1 MTRMRKAIATAAVAA
16 ALGGC
21 NVSEK
26 EIMRMATADTA
37 AFCDISRPIYWSRKD
52 TLETVKQVKAHN
64 AVGKICG
71 WSGK

>member
-1 MTRMRKAIATAAVAA
+1 MKPIRNSLAVVGLSA
-16 ALGGC
+16 ALAGC
-21 NVSEK
+21 NLSEK

-37 AFCDISRPIYWSRKD
+37 AFCDIARQIYWSRKD

-71 WSGK
+71 WAGK

>member
-1 MTRMRKAIATAAVAA
+1 MKLIRNSLVIAGLAA

-21 NVSEK
+21 NLSEK

-37 AFCDISRPIYWSRKD
+37 AFCDIARPIYWSRKD

>member
-1 MTRMRKAIATAAVAA
+1 MKRTHKALAVAGIAA

-21 NVSEK
+21 NLSEK

-37 AFCDISRPIYWSRKD
+37 AFCDISRPIYWAKKD
-52 TLETVKQVKAHN
+52 TLETIKQIKAHN

-71 WSGK
+71 WAGK

>member
-1 MTRMRKAIATAAVAA
+1 MKPMRNFLAVAGLAA

-21 NVSEK
+21 NISEK
-26 EIMRMATADTA
+26 ELTRMATADTA
-37 AFCDISRPIYWSRKD
+37 AFCDIARPIYWSRKD

-71 WSGK
+71 WAGK